1 MVGAL
6 TSFGTGSGDA
16 ENQEVRLVGGEER
29 LDARLPVSCGNER
42 IQQSLATQR
51 EPLQAC
57 EKLPHGTIVGK
68 ACTTSRAVQHCLA
81 T

>member
-29 LDARLPVSCGNER
+29 LDARLPVTTDSTDRHELKTNVRRTTTER
-42 IQQSLATQR
+42 M
-51 EPLQAC
+51 
-57 EKLPHGTIVGK
+57 K
-68 ACTTSRAVQHCLA
+68 AEG
-81 T
+81 